1 MAVAISETTSYLD
14 ALNTEQREA
23 AAFGRRQGDRWE
35 SSPLLIIAG
44 AGTGKTMTLAHR
56 VAHLVMSGVD
66 PERILLLT
74 FSRRAAAEMTRRAER
89 IVTAAADTNGK
100 RRATRLRW
108 SGTFH
113 AVANRVLR
121 EYAPNLGLDPAFSV
135 LDRGDAADTLDVAR
149 QKLSLH
155 SRSRRFPKKDT
166 CLAIYSRCVN
176 TQAPLAETLTEHYP
190 WCSEW
195 EDALTALFR
204 EYVDMKQQQQVLDYD
219 DLLLYW
225 YHLVSEAELAADLS
239 ARFDHI
245 LVDEYQDTNLLQA
258 GILKAMRPAGDGV
271 TVVGDDA
278 QSIYAFRAAEVD
290 NILNFPDQFVPT
302 AEVITLARNYRS
314 VQPILDSANALLAES
329 TRQYRKDLYSSRTS
343 GQRPCYVTVE
353 DGNAEVDYVVSQ
365 VLAAR
370 EAGTQLRDQAV
381 LFRNAHHSDRL
392 EVELTRR
399 NVPFVKYGGLKFL
412 EAAHIKDLL
421 SILKWADNPRNAAAG
436 MRVLQILEGI
446 GPAHANRCMEHV
458 AANDFSLSALAKF
471 DPPPAAR
478 PHWAEFKS
486 TMLLLSS
493 RESVTGTGWQED
505 VTIAR
510 RWYQPY
516 LEMHYEA
523 APQRLADLEQLEQI
537 SGSYP
542 SRDRFLA
549 ELTLDPPQSS
559 GDLSGPPLQD
569 EDYLILSTVHS
580 AKGQEWDSVYVL
592 NVTDGNFPSEFA
604 AGDDRALDEER
615 RLLYVAMTRAKKH
628 LHLLAPLKFF
638 VTEQPRLGDRHV
650 YGTRSRFMTDS
661 VMATLAPVFHGDA
674 SLQRVAGR
682 EKINKTVDVATR
694 LRDMW

>member
-1 MAVAISETTSYLD
+1 MTSGIVLSIDGMGGDVGPEPVMGGMVRALD
-14 ALNTEQREA
+14 ERPDIRFILHGDESVLRPMLA
-23 AAFGRRQGDRWE
+23 RRQE
-35 SSPLLIIAG
+35 LSG
-44 AGTGKTMTLAHR
+44 ACEIRHAPDK
-56 VAHLVMSGVD
+56 VAM
-66 PERILLLT
+66 
-74 FSRRAAAEMTRRAER
+74 A
-89 IVTAAADTNGK
+89 
-100 RRATRLRW
+100 
-108 SGTFH
+108 
-113 AVANRVLR
+113 
-121 EYAPNLGLDPAFSV
+121 
-135 LDRGDAADTLDVAR
+135 
-149 QKLSLH
+149 
-155 SRSRRFPKKDT
+155 
-166 CLAIYSRCVN
+166 
-176 TQAPLAETLTEHYP
+176 
-190 WCSEW
+190 
-195 EDALTALFR
+195 
-204 EYVDMKQQQQVLDYD
+204 QQPVLDYD

-225 YHLVSEAELAADLS
+225 YHLVSDADLAADLS
-239 ARFDHI
+239 ARFDHVLI
-245 LVDEYQDTNLLQA
+245 DEYQDTNRLQA
-258 GILKAMRPAGDGV
+258 GILRALRPDGDGL

-290 NILNFPDQFVPT
+290 NILNFPDQFVPS

-353 DGNAEVDYVVSQ
+353 DGDAEVDYVVGQ
-365 VLAAR
+365 ILAAR
-370 EAGTQLRDQAV
+370 EAGTPLKNQAV

-421 SILKWADNPRNAAAG
+421 SVLKWADNPRNAAAG
-436 MRVLQILEGI
+436 MRVLQIIEGI
-446 GPAHANRCMEHV
+446 GPAHANRCFEHV
-458 AANDFSLSALAKF
+458 AANEFSLSALAKF
-471 DPPPAAR
+471 DPPAAAR
-478 PHWAEFKS
+478 PHWAEFKK
-486 TMLLLSS
+486 TMVSLAERDAAVSQ
-493 RESVTGTGWQED
+493 GWQQD
-505 VTIAR
+505 VSVAR

-537 SGSYP
+537 AGGYP

-559 GDLSGPPLQD
+559 GDLAGPPLLD

-615 RLLYVAMTRAKKH
+615 RLLYVAMTRAKKQ
-628 LHLLAPLKFF
+628 LHLMAPLKFF
-638 VTEQPRLGDRHV
+638 VTEQHRLGDRHV
-650 YGTRSRFMTDS
+650 YGARSRFLTES
-661 VMATLAPVFHGDA
+661 IMATLAPVFHGNACLPQGRGRD
-674 SLQRVAGR
+674 RV
-682 EKINKTVDVATR
+682 NKTVDVATR